1 MAAEPPEAAD
11 LVATVSRSK
20 GHLRLVDPL
29 PPEEPELEHE
39 DDRLYQRPK
48 GHPSTW
54 SWPSPVDT
62 GGVVRFVCPH
72 CGKTQVTDRP
82 VLQRWC
88 TGNSVATGI
97 RTHAPVEMVRNE
109 LRE

>member
-1 MAAEPPEAAD
+1 MGRA
-11 LVATVSRSK
+11 K

-29 PPEEPELEHE
+29 PPEDPDLAHEREEFYRPAEL
-39 DDRLYQRPK
+39 
-48 GHPSTW
+48 PSAW
-54 SWPSPVDT
+54 HWPPPPVDT

-88 TGNSVATGI
+88 TGNNPATGT

-109 LRE
+109 LRD